1 MKSNTPRKGRAT
13 SKATT
18 RQTAGPGFTFE
29 DLIAAWLATKLL
41 IGEALPAVGNAGN
54 IIQSQTDA
62 LRWQIDDLLVTAEA
76 DGSHLALSC
85 KSNMQVTANG
95 LPADFVHHA
104 WTQWRASD
112 GPMQQTTDVL
122 ALVTRGRHATFTPPW
137 SDIVIWC
144 SGVDPE
150 LAIAR
155 IRKTQ
160 THMRIFESI
169 QAPGGIRMATDAE
182 TVELIRHLAVI
193 PLDFQL
199 DQSTSLEDAIG
210 RCRMLL
216 QSGDRTEAQRVW
228 TDLVQMTTDTRVG
241 SGTLPLRAI
250 WENLRAKYRFK
261 DQPSFAGSWSAVE
274 ALTSDYK
281 ARIETVL
288 PSGVAIDRTEDQAK
302 LAELLRDQPIV
313 PVLGESGSGKSA
325 LVKGTLDA
333 SFPSD
338 RQVWLGPEQADAAT
352 HDLNRSRLQL
362 AYPLHEILLA
372 SVSPRNVLVIDAA
385 EKLDADALARIKLLV
400 QYLVPSAD
408 PAADRLWRIVIVSQP
423 EGWRDRLQPLIGVAV
438 QRPLA
443 IGALDVE
450 EVKTTLRASG
460 DLRWLA
466 GREETVAALTNFR
479 ALGWVIQASALF
491 QAGSPELTSPAA
503 IADRIWTFWT
513 QDQPASQGLLV
524 RLAEREAE
532 FVRSFALSELDA
544 TDTLI
549 FQSRPPHF
557 PLRRNTRNR
566 IEFDHDLA
574 ADWAR
579 FQRLKEIAD
588 DVDRWAAL
596 ANNPLWGGALRLFGQ
611 FLLREPA
618 GSVSEW
624 DLALAVLE
632 AKGATPAADILLDAL
647 CLDPQAGRF
656 LEERAG
662 LLFANNGERLNRLL
676 RRFLYVATVPSAS
689 DASQSIDRALALYME
704 DKYRTPIVGLWP
716 AMANF
721 LHNHLQ
727 QVAELVSPTV
737 ADICTAW
744 LTATP
749 LRLHSDVP
757 LPFRKEFAE
766 IALATARALQ
776 VDQGKGTIYI
786 GDGERPIYAAVFSG
800 GWDLPDNVATWA
812 LEMACRRP
820 QHAEVTKMIA
830 AAKAKAAADH
840 AERMKSDP
848 DYRARH
854 KELEEQRR
862 SGRSTSFFTS
872 RKLSPW
878 PIGPMGRIE
887 SDFRHTV
894 LHTAALTPL
903 MNLLPELA
911 AEIMLAAIIESSPR
925 EENSDR
931 LGFEKVGLE
940 YDAESYPTAFWKSQ
954 FLAFLQINPDMALT
968 SLIRLV
974 NFAAERWAHAWKANR
989 RNPPQTTLAKRDG
1002 TKASYFGDWMVFDWT
1017 HRESNATGQIHCALN
1032 ALERWLTLQLDK
1044 RTDIAPYLERLLKEG
1059 NSLAFVGL
1067 LVNVGKYQTAL
1078 FSGVL
1083 MPLLSSEDVYW
1094 LDANRVRND
1103 RFFSAFA
1110 WCRSGEAVFN
1120 AAREWAAA
1128 PYRRQDLPEIVSQLI
1143 PRDKSVAAFLKTATA
1158 TWQRP
1163 EAPKEALE
1171 FDILCAQLDEA
1182 NYRINRDPD
1191 TGVET
1196 AAFDFPEAVKAEV
1209 IAFQTANAPKLQNLT
1224 LSYRCE
1230 QVLEARGELADTDA
1244 EFLGNVLAT
1253 PQTDDEP
1260 GDEGRQVLNR
1270 LAAAATLVVCGG
1282 AWLAARPDAQEA
1294 ANSQLRAAADG
1305 VATGHESMRRQ
1316 HIRFDER
1323 LRFAAHGVF
1332 HLWLGGGSEQTEWER
1347 ALLCILTSGDGNAA
1361 GALGFLAHRHRTE
1374 LGARWWRLLQLGTL
1388 WSTLSMY
1395 GPDYDDPPEVAV
1407 RWRDRLEWLRSH
1419 RLSGTQ
1425 ADKSCLDPLGTWQRS
1440 KSLERA
1446 RWCRQMSGEDK
1457 AWLRAASDKTA
1468 SRGLDTG
1475 FLAAFYRWLLAEDF
1489 RPEGE
1494 ELEIGRTVILSLWAY
1509 EATFCS
1515 EHLDERDEYRLPDQ
1529 FGYDII
1535 SKLAFYAAHV
1545 PAERAPEIWGGI
1557 LGLGPAARHLIEHF
1571 VGAWFIELNRGCDAA
1586 AFCAR
1591 WRDMIEF
1598 ALSAGWSKGGHWLD
1612 EQRLFLRLL
1621 GFGSE
1626 AFLTNLPDAAR
1637 KVLAMRDLYRRW
1649 AEANLKIDE
1658 ENVAAFAHF
1667 LASKPGAELRID
1679 GVKWL
1684 SASFANASRKQYWR
1698 NQGGTGDALVNLL
1711 DIVLHE
1717 NATAFK
1723 QEKDARDALLA
1734 LASHLVAR
1742 QVSGALALQERI
1754 KRLRR

>member
-1 MKSNTPRKGRAT
+1 MKSKTPRKGRAT
-13 SKATT
+13 SQATT

-29 DLIAAWLATKLL
+29 DLIAAWLVTKLL
-41 IGEALPAVGNAGN
+41 AGEALPAVGSAGN
-54 IIQSQTDA
+54 KIQSQSDA
-62 LRWQIDDLLVTAEA
+62 LLWQIDDLLVTAEA

-95 LPADFVHHA
+95 LPPDFVQRA

-112 GPMQQTTDVL
+112 GPMRQATDML
-122 ALVTRGRHATFTPPW
+122 ALVTRGRHAKFAPPW

-144 SGVDPE
+144 SGADPA

-160 THMRIFESI
+160 THTRIFESI
-169 QAPGGIRMATDAE
+169 QAPGGTRMATDAE
-182 TVELIRHLAVI
+182 TVELIQHLAVI

-199 DQSTSLEDAIG
+199 DQSTSLEEAIG

-228 TDLVQMTTDTRVG
+228 VDLVQMATDTRVG
-241 SGTLPLRAI
+241 SGTLALHTI
-250 WENLRAKYRFK
+250 WENLRAKYRLK
-261 DQPSFAGSWSAVE
+261 DQPSFAGSWSALE
-274 ALTSDYK
+274 ALTLDYK
-281 ARIETVL
+281 ARIETAL
-288 PSGVAIDRTEDQAK
+288 PSGVVIDRTEDQAN
-302 LAELLRDQPIV
+302 LAELLRDQSII

-333 SFPSD
+333 LFPSEK
-338 RQVWLGPEQADAAT
+338 QVWLGPDQVDAAT
-352 HDLNRSRLQL
+352 SELDRTRLQL

-400 QYLVPSAD
+400 QRLVP
-408 PAADRLWRIVIVSQP
+408 PAAPEGDRSWRIVIVSQP

-443 IGALDVE
+443 VGALDVE
-450 EVKTTLRASG
+450 DIKTALRASG

-466 GREETVAALTNFR
+466 GRDETVAALTNLR
-479 ALGWVIQASALF
+479 TLGWVVQASALF

-503 IADRIWTFWT
+503 VADRIWAFWT

-549 FQSRPPHF
+549 FQNKPLHF
-557 PLRRNTRNR
+557 PMRKNTRNR
-566 IEFDHDLA
+566 IEFDHDLV

-588 DVDRWAAL
+588 DVDQWAAL

-611 FLLREPA
+611 FLLRARA
-618 GSVSEW
+618 GNVSEW
-624 DLALAVLE
+624 DQALAVLE

-647 CLDPQAGRF
+647 CLDPQADRF

-662 LLFANNGERLNRLL
+662 LLFASNGERLNRLL
-676 RRFLYVATVPSAS
+676 RRFLHVATVPSARE
-689 DASQSIDRALALYME
+689 ASQSVDRALALYLE
-704 DKYRTPIVGLWP
+704 DKYRTPIIGLWP

-721 LHNHLQ
+721 LHKHLQ
-727 QVAELVSPTV
+727 QVAELVSPTI
-737 ADICTAW
+737 ADVCAAW

-749 LRLHSDVP
+749 LGLHSDVP

-766 IALATARALQ
+766 LALATARAQQ

-786 GDGERPIYAAVFSG
+786 GDGERPIYAGVFAG
-800 GWDLPDNVATWA
+800 GWDLPDDVAIWA
-812 LEMACRRP
+812 LEMARRRP
-820 QHAEVTKMIA
+820 QDAEVTKKIA
-830 AAKAKAAADH
+830 AAKSKAAADH
-840 AERMKSDP
+840 AERMKTDP
-848 DYRARH
+848 DYRARQ
-854 KELEEQRR
+854 KEVEQQRR
-862 SGRSTSFFTS
+862 SSGPMSFFTS
-872 RKLSPW
+872 RELPPW
-878 PIGPMGRIE
+878 PMGPKGRIE
-887 SDFRHTV
+887 NDFRHTV
-894 LHTAALTPL
+894 LHTPALTPL
-903 MNLLPELA
+903 MNLRPELA
-911 AEIMLAAIIESSPR
+911 AEIMLAALIESSPR
-925 EENSDR
+925 EEDSDR
-931 LGFEKVGLE
+931 LRFEKVGLE

-954 FLAFLQINPDMALT
+954 FLAFLQIDPDMALT
-968 SLIRLV
+968 ILVRLV
-974 NFAAERWAHAWKANR
+974 NFATERWAHTWKASR
-989 RNPPQTTLAKRDG
+989 RSLPQTALAMLDG
-1002 TKASYFGDWMVFDWT
+1002 TKASYCGDWMVFDWT
-1017 HRESNATGQIHCALN
+1017 HGESSATGQLHCALN
-1032 ALERWLTLQLDK
+1032 ALERWLTLQVDK
-1044 RTDIAPYLERLLKEG
+1044 GTDIAPYLERLLKEG

-1067 LVNVGKYQTAL
+1067 LVNVGKYRSTL

-1083 MPLLSSEDVYW
+1083 MPLLSGEDVYL

-1103 RFFSAFA
+1103 RFFNAFA
-1110 WCRSGEAVFN
+1110 WFRAGEGIFN

-1128 PYRRQDLPEIVSQLI
+1128 PYRRQNLLEIVGQLI
-1143 PRDKSVAAFLKTATA
+1143 PRDKNVAAFLKTAMA

-1163 EAPKEALE
+1163 EAPKEAVE

-1182 NYRINRDPD
+1182 NHRIEFDPD
-1191 TGVET
+1191 TGLET
-1196 AAFDFPEAVKAEV
+1196 VAFDFPETIKAEV
-1209 IAFQTANAPKLQNLT
+1209 IAFQAANAPKLQSLT

-1230 QVLEARGELADTDA
+1230 EILEARGELADTDA
-1244 EFLGNVLAT
+1244 EFLANVLAA
-1253 PQTDDEP
+1253 PQLDDEP
-1260 GDEGRQVLNR
+1260 GDEGRQALNR
-1270 LAAAATLVVCGG
+1270 LAAAATLLVCGG
-1282 AWLAARPDAQEA
+1282 AWLAPRPDAQEA
-1294 ANSQLRAAADG
+1294 AKAQLRATADG
-1305 VATGHESMRRQ
+1305 AATDQESMRRQ
-1316 HIRFDER
+1316 RIRFDER
-1323 LRFAAHGVF
+1323 LKFAAHGVF
-1332 HLWLGGGSEQTEWER
+1332 HLWLGGGSEETEWER
-1347 ALLCILTSGDGNAA
+1347 ALLCILTSSHGNAA

-1388 WSTLSMY
+1388 WSALSMF
-1395 GPDYDDPPEVAV
+1395 GPDYDDPPEVAAHWQ
-1407 RWRDRLEWLRSH
+1407 RWLKWLRSR
-1419 RLSGTQ
+1419 RLSSTR
-1425 ADKSCLDPLGTWQRS
+1425 ADESCIDPLGMWQRS
-1440 KSLERA
+1440 KPLERA
-1446 RWCRQMSGEDK
+1446 RRRRQMASEDK
-1457 AWLRAASDKTA
+1457 AWLRAMSDETA
-1468 SRGLDTG
+1468 SHGLDTV
-1475 FLAAFYRWLLAEDF
+1475 FLAGFYGWLVAEDF

-1494 ELEIGRTVILSLWAY
+1494 ELEIGRIVILSLWAY

-1515 EHLDERDEYRLPDQ
+1515 EHRDERDEYRLPDQ
-1529 FGYDII
+1529 FGYHII
-1535 SKLAFYAAHV
+1535 GKLAFYAAHV
-1545 PAERAPEIWGGI
+1545 PAERAPEIWRGV

-1598 ALSAGWSKGGHWLD
+1598 ALSAGWLEGGHWFD

-1637 KVLAMRDLYRRW
+1637 TVLAMRDLYRRW

-1658 ENVAAFAHF
+1658 ENVAAFARF
-1667 LASKPGAELRID
+1667 LASNPGAELRID

-1684 SASFANASRKQYWR
+1684 SASFADASRKQYWR
-1698 NQGGTGDALVNLL
+1698 DQGGTGNALVNLL

-1717 NATAFK
+1717 NASAFK
-1723 QEKDARDALLA
+1723 QEQEARDALLA
-1734 LASHLVAR
+1734 LASYLVAR
-1742 QVSGALALQERI
+1742 QVPAALSLQERI